1 MEDHLGGRGGQAPL
15 PSTERDGSTRALKAG
30 LLRGGEKQKRDGRL
44 CHFCVP
50 GRGHLPGA
58 QGRAGERGPESG
70 GQGEGGR
77 AKDEET
83 QECGV
88 GSGAAEEAG
97 VNQLSAHPRPRQAQK
112 NHTPRKIRRK

>member
-30 LLRGGEKQKRDGRL
+30 LLRGWGKAEKRRAPL
-44 CHFCVP
+44 SFCVP

-58 QGRAGERGPESG
+58 QGRAGESGPESG